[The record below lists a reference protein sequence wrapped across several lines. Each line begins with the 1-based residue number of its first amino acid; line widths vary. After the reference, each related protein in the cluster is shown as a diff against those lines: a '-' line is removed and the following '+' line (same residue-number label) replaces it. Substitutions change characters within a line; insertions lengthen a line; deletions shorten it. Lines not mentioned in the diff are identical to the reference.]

1 MTTDPT
7 SESARVFG
15 LLDTSMNTETVPRP
29 NRRWLFAFLGLGLG
43 INGVQTADVRAA
55 DEVLEEVVV
64 TATRVPER
72 ASQLVAPT
80 TTLTREEILRT
91 PFRGGDQVDD
101 LLRYV
106 PGVQPSNLSSRYN
119 HPTAQFL
126 SLHGL
131 GTRRALVLLD
141 GVPLNDGFGGW
152 INWGRVPDSIGRVEV
167 VPGGGSSL
175 YGTWAMGGVV
185 QILTEEPRIGTG
197 IRVESA
203 AGNLDTY
210 RQSLSTRYGTD
221 RLELKLGYRWYHS
234 NGFIT
239 VPSDQRGPVDRAD
252 DSRHENFN
260 GAVAINLGSTTKL
273 TVSGGLFRED
283 RTFGTPLSLAT
294 RTIGSAAIGLE
305 GEAGAGWRWETKLFA
320 QSETFRNLTS
330 RILPT
335 PTLRLGE
342 VRDTIQVIP
351 HDDFGGFGQITVP
364 LDSRNRLVI
373 GTDARTIIGQSEE
386 QIFPTGNGPITHTL
400 ARGKQVAAG
409 MFGEWMAEPTDR
421 LSVVFSFRW
430 DWWKN
435 FDGHVVAQT
444 GDESTPR
451 DRGASVVSPKLA
463 LQYQW
468 SPILRTGA
476 SVYQAFRAPTLNEL
490 YRGFVFSGFRFLANE
505 NLNPE
510 RLTGGDAKIET
521 ELAQRRIR
529 LRFSGHYD
537 EVKDQIVFISQGA
550 FAARRE
556 NVGRVRSTGG
566 EASVNLLAT
575 TYLSFQAG
583 YAYTDAI
590 ITSFPADKTREGRQ
604 VPMVSRHQAVA
615 GLTVTAPRWGDVTF
629 LARYLSR
636 QFADDLNTQPI
647 ADFVVV
653 DASFKKQIGRA
664 LRIFLDVENLAGK
677 RYIATQTGTIKTL
690 GAPLLILGGVTVEY

>member
-1 MTTDPT
+1 MLVEAFNKL
-7 SESARVFG
+7 SVC
-15 LLDTSMNTETVPRP
+15 
-29 NRRWLFAFLGLGLG
+29 RRLTFLCFFFG
-43 INGVQTADVRAA
+43 INGGQTANVWAV
-55 DEVLEEVVV
+55 DEMLDEVVV
-64 TATRVPER
+64 TATRVPQG
-72 ASQLVAPT
+72 ASQSTAST
-80 TTLTREEILRT
+80 TILTREYILTT

-126 SLHGL
+126 SLQGL

-152 INWGRVPDSIGRVEV
+152 INWGRVPDSIARVEV

-185 QILTEEPRIGTG
+185 QILTEQPRIGPG
-197 IRVESA
+197 VRLESA

-221 RLELKLGYRWYHS
+221 RVELTLGYRWYHS
-234 NGFIT
+234 NGYIT
-239 VPSDQRGPVDRAD
+239 VPSDQRGPVDRTD
-252 DSRHENFN
+252 DSRHQNFN
-260 GAVAINLGSTTKL
+260 GAVAVNLNSNTKL

-283 RTFGTPLSLAT
+283 RTFGTPLSLAN
-294 RTIGSAAIGLE
+294 RTIGSAAAGLE
-305 GEAGAGWRWETKLFA
+305 GEAGVGGRWETKLFA
-320 QSETFRNLTS
+320 QWETFRNLTS

-335 PTLRLGE
+335 STLRLGE

-351 HDDFGGFGQITVP
+351 HDDFGGFGQMTLPV
-364 LDSRNRLVI
+364 DSRNHLVI
-373 GTDARTIIGQSEE
+373 GADARAIIGQSEE

-400 ARGKQVAAG
+400 ARGKQVG
-409 MFGEWMAEPTDR
+409 TGLFGEWITSPTGR
-421 LSVVFSFRW
+421 LSVVSSFRW

-435 FDGHVVAQT
+435 FDGHVVAQS
-444 GDESTPR
+444 GDETRPR
-451 DRGASVVSPKLA
+451 DRDASVVSPKVA

-468 SPILRTGA
+468 SPTLRTAA

-529 LRFSGHYD
+529 LRLSGHYD

-566 EASVNLLAT
+566 GADVRFQAT
-575 TYLSFQAG
+575 TYLSFNIG
-583 YAYTDAI
+583 YAYTDSV
-590 ITSFPADKTREGRQ
+590 ITSFSSDKTREGRQ
-604 VPMVSRHQAVA
+604 IPMVSRHQIAA
-615 GLTVTAPRWGDVTF
+615 GLTVTSPRWGEVTL

-653 DASFKKQIGRA
+653 DASFKKQVGRA
-664 LRIFLDVENLAGK
+664 VRLFLDVENLTD
-677 RYIATQTGTIKTL
+677 RSYIATQTGAIKTL
-690 GAPLLILGGVTVEY
+690 GAPLLVLGGVMLEY